1 MEATASLAAQLE
13 ILERELHNASVR
25 KGSRAKDLL
34 ADDFVEFGRSGRSY
48 NKVQILEALA
58 SESADLV
65 TSSEYKLNMLSPT
78 VALLTYKSQRNSN
91 PETCT
96 LRSSIWRQQGET
108 WQLVFHQGTP
118 TTVQS

>member
-13 ILERELHNASVR
+13 ILERELHTASVR
-25 KGSRAKDLL
+25 KGSRATELL
-34 ADDFVEFGRSGRSY
+34 ADDFVEFGRSGRRY

-58 SESADLV
+58 AEAADLV

-91 PETCT
+91 PETST
-96 LRSSIWRQQGET
+96 LRSSIWRRQGET

-118 TTVQS
+118 TTAHS